1 MEGLIFGILQYSIF
15 QFPSR
20 SKSDQHQFFPKN
32 NINTYMYSR
41 KKVMRINK
49 MISKG
54 KNSSIFGQ
62 ILHTNSTRNLCRS
75 VEWRICILHA
85 RRYWSLTISFPTTSF
100 PGEADNLLLS
110 YVKIS

>member
-1 MEGLIFGILQYSIF
+1 
-15 QFPSR
+15 
-20 SKSDQHQFFPKN
+20 
-32 NINTYMYSR
+32 MYSR

-62 ILHTNSTRNLCRS
+62 ILCTNSTRNLCRS

-85 RRYWSLTISFPTTSF
+85 RRYWSLTKSFPTTSF

-110 YVKIS
+110 YVKISWFHMKAH